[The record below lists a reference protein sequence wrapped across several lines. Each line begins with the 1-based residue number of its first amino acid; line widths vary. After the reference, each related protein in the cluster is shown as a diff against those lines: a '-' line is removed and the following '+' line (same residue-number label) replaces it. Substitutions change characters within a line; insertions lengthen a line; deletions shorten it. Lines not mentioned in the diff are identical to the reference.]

1 MYLQCGPHK
10 LDLSRPVVMG
20 VVNVTPDSF
29 SDGGKFL
36 DRSKA
41 VDHAKQLVEEG
52 AAILDIGGESTRPG
66 AAEVS
71 VEEELRR
78 VVPVVEALA
87 GIGAVI
93 SVDTSKPEVMKAA
106 AAAGAG
112 IINDVRALALQGALE
127 AAAESGCAV
136 CLMHMQGDPRTMQ
149 QAPSYGNVVTE
160 VKAFLLDRA
169 QSCRAAGIPAERLS
183 LDPGFGF
190 GKTLEHNA
198 ALLREL
204 DTFGD
209 TGLPLV
215 VGLSRKS
222 MLQKILGRPV
232 GERLYGSLALAV
244 MAAMKGAHIVR
255 AHDVAAT
262 ADALKT
268 VAAIRWSTP
277 GGG

>member
-1 MYLQCGPHK
+1 MYLQCGKQK

-29 SDGGKFL
+29 SDGGQFL
-36 DRSKA
+36 ERSQA
-41 VDHAKQLVEEG
+41 VDHALKLIEEG

-71 VEEELRR
+71 VDEELRR
-78 VVPVVEALA
+78 VVPVIEALA
-87 GIGAVI
+87 GRGAVI

-112 IINDVRALALQGALE
+112 ILNDVRGLQAPGALE
-127 AAAESGCAV
+127 AAARTDCAL
-136 CLMHMQGDPRTMQ
+136 CLMHMQGEPRTMQ
-149 QAPSYGNVVTE
+149 ANPSYGDVVTE
-160 VKAFLLDRA
+160 VKAFLLARA
-169 QSCRAAGIPAERLS
+169 QSCRAAGIAPDRIS
-183 LDPGFGF
+183 IDPGFGF
-190 GKTLEHNA
+190 GKNLQHNA
-198 ALLREL
+198 ALLRGL
-204 DTFGD
+204 DAFAD
-209 TGLPLV
+209 TGYPLA

-244 MAAMKGAHIVR
+244 MAALKGARIVR

-262 ADALKT
+262 VDALKT
-268 VAAIRWSTP
+268 VSAIQST
-277 GGG
+277 